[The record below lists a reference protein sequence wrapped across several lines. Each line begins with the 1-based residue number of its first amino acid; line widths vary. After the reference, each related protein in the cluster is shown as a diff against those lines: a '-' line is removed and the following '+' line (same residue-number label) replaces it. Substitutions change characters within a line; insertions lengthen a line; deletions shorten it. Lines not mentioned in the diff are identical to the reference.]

1 MPGATHCPRAVLSG
15 MHHSFSP
22 LPWGEHRLSTTV
34 DGVAIALKPTR
45 ANHSLMVSMDLTGDV
60 FEEDSLNLTA
70 AGATAG
76 GASANL
82 AHQLAKFE
90 REQPLEMFGNKTQVT
105 MVVGND
111 AINEGIVSNEIFD
124 RFPGLSLEKVL
135 DPFEQLEREFQ
146 THQES
151 FITQEL
157 IDIKPPS
164 LFGGSDHNDL
174 RSEPGGS
181 QDDLGEVTLNE
192 VAEIVIEASEMSLDP
207 REEADSETV
216 VTQNS
221 DSGHEESDGVLDE
234 VETSVDDED
243 DEDNLVTNSDESA
256 NSTLKSE
263 SGKGHRYRDDS
274 GLFVEGDPSF
284 RSVSYSTSEEREP
297 HHSDW

>member
-1 MPGATHCPRAVLSG
+1 MAKYPS
-15 MHHSFSP
+15 
-22 LPWGEHRLSTTV
+22 EV
-34 DGVAIALKPTR
+34 DLGGFDD
-45 ANHSLMVSMDLTGDV
+45 SLMVSMDLTGDV
-60 FEEDSLNLTA
+60 FEEDSLDLTA
-70 AGATAG
+70 MHGAANP
-76 GASANL
+76 GADL
-82 AHQLAKFE
+82 DKQLRTFE
-90 REQPLEMFGNKTQVT
+90 SEQPLEMFGNKTQVT
-105 MVVGND
+105 MVVGSHD
-111 AINEGIVSNEIFD
+111 AINEGIVTNEIFD

-164 LFGGSDHNDL
+164 LFGGSEHNDL

-181 QDDLGEVTLNE
+181 QDDLGEVNLNE

-221 DSGHEESDGVLDE
+221 DSGHEENDEVLDE